1 MCEGSQCVSTI
12 RQKDLKTKRRGLTKN
27 SIRSNEL
34 IFTFAFIRKLSRF
47 HKITNLLIPFRQ
59 HDIRTVNR
67 AIKVSRGAG
76 NKAKFQVLGIGRTQN
91 AVHPGNVGLLS
102 RHQVNWLEAGRN
114 RKSEYKQR
122 SQATPLFD
130 LLNHNTSV
138 IIWTIRL
145 IQGDSSTFVHMQTKN
160 KDNLLADIEH

>member
-67 AIKVSRGAG
+67 AIEVSRGAG
-76 NKAKFQVLGIGRTQN
+76 NKAKYQTLSIGSRQD
-91 AVHPGNVGLLS
+91 AVDPRNVRLPSRYQIDGLK
-102 RHQVNWLEAGRN
+102 A
-114 RKSEYKQR
+114 
-122 SQATPLFD
+122 
-130 LLNHNTSV
+130 
-138 IIWTIRL
+138 
-145 IQGDSSTFVHMQTKN
+145 
-160 KDNLLADIEH
+160 